1 MVKYSISAHKN
12 LIKITQK
19 SMKKLPVNERELAVF
34 QENLLPGLFRPAME
48 GKHRII
54 YTAPQSVSLS
64 RYIRKGLNVHRF
76 YSIVAQVVEMIKKI
90 E

>member
-1 MVKYSISAHKN
+1 MTKYSISAQKN

-48 GKHRII
+48 GKQRII
-54 YTAPQSVSLS
+54 YTAPQSVS
-64 RYIRKGLNVHRF
+64 
-76 YSIVAQVVEMIKKI
+76 
-90 E
+90 

>member
-1 MVKYSISAHKN
+1 MAKYSISAQKN

-48 GKHRII
+48 ESIELYILRH
-54 YTAPQSVSLS
+54 SLF
-64 RYIRKGLNVHRF
+64 H
-76 YSIVAQVVEMIKKI
+76 
-90 E
+90 